1 MKRIVSVLLASAM
14 LLTLVSCSKAE
25 ETTKK
30 KKKAKKTTEET
41 EETTEEPTDEPTET
55 TEDTTTTT
63 TEERTTSTT
72 APQGNP
78 VQPLHS
84 SVERI
89 DAGYGRHVDIDGDDY
104 LERISIIMEY
114 IEFTSDEVP
123 ELYTAV
129 NDVYDSL
136 QLDLES
142 TYDSMVKELDAGKS
156 PEWYS
161 TSSYTT
167 LYRDDTY
174 LFSFAMMQNDKLPGD
189 HPAVET
195 HTYWSKTA
203 EEVKLSDVITDMD
216 SVIPV
221 VKEYVELCYYADMM
235 DELEP
240 QLRDFSCPFAL
251 SYDAIY
257 FFYANSPIKIPIR
270 DIPNSV
276 NYSFFGMAPDEY
288 FLELDGK
295 SSLQWDLDGDGVPED
310 LSIEG
315 IYKNPNDSTL
325 LTGLTIHHNGKD
337 TVIEDEII
345 WGELHPTENRDFIMK
360 SQDGIFLYVQVGVD
374 EGRSYV
380 IFEYK
385 NGEWTNA
392 SQFEND
398 AFFYSRPYD
407 PQNVVLSTGSFLH
420 MYWWYSYYSLEGHP
434 TDPQFETIL
443 YYGMTWI
450 FEANTDIPCYRLDD
464 DFNVTGEEVI
474 PKGSIICL
482 KMYDPE
488 INQFLI
494 NVCHADYTEDYYV
507 TVDVEENPNV
517 TISGIPL
524 EEALNGLY

>member
-30 KKKAKKTTEET
+30 KKKTKKTTEET

-55 TEDTTTTT
+55 TEEPTTTT
-63 TEERTTSTT
+63 TEESTASTT

-84 SVERI
+84 RVDRI
-89 DAGYGRHVDIDGDDY
+89 DAGYGRHIDSNGEDY
-104 LERISIIMEY
+104 LERISIIMDY
-114 IEFTSDEVP
+114 IDITSDEVP
-123 ELYTAV
+123 ELYAAV

-142 TYDSMVKELDAGKS
+142 TYDTMVKELEEGKS

-161 TSSYTT
+161 TSSYTE

-174 LFSFAMMQNDKLPGD
+174 LFSFVMLQNDKVPEN
-189 HPAVET
+189 HQVAET

-221 VKEYVELCYYADMM
+221 VKEYVELCYWADLM

-240 QLRDFSCPFAL
+240 NLRDFSCPFTL

-257 FFYANSPIKIPIR
+257 FFYGNISIKIPIR

-310 LSIEG
+310 FSVEG
-315 IYKNPNDSTL
+315 IYKNPNDPTL
-325 LTGLTIHHNGKD
+325 LTGLAIHHNGKD

-345 WGELHPTENRDFIMK
+345 WGELHPSENCDYLMK
-360 SQDGIFLYVQVGVD
+360 SRDGIFLYVQVGVD

-380 IFEYK
+380 ILEYK

-392 SQFEND
+392 SKFEND
-398 AFFYSRPYD
+398 AIFYARPYD
-407 PQNVVLSTGSFLH
+407 PQSVILSTSSILP
-420 MYWWYSYYSLEGHP
+420 MYWWYSFYTLEGHP

-443 YYGMTWI
+443 YYGMTWL
-450 FEANTDIPCYRLDD
+450 FEAKTDIPCYRLDD

-474 PKGSIICL
+474 PQGSIISL

-488 INQFLI
+488 IDQFLI
-494 NVCHADYTEDYYV
+494 SVCHADYMEDYYV
-507 TVDVEENPNV
+507 TVDVNDNYPYD
-517 TISGIPL
+517 ISGIPL
-524 EEALNGLY
+524 EDALNGLY